1 MVSFKPQ
8 HQGQEHAGIGKCDT
22 LLQAPLLTLSIM
34 QRAAPADL
42 PRYRAKVRQQLQAA
56 VDACMALA
64 DEFSR

>member
-8 HQGQEHAGIGKCDT
+8 HQGQEHPGIAKADG

-42 PRYRAKVRQQLQAA
+42 PRYRAKVRQQLQEA
-56 VDACMALA
+56 VDFAMKLA

>member
-8 HQGQEHAGIGKCDT
+8 FQGQEHPGIAKADG

-34 QRAAPADL
+34 QRAGLADRG
-42 PRYRAKVRQQLQAA
+42 RYRARVRQELQDA
-56 VDACMALA
+56 VDLVMALA